1 MGIDY
6 FGPFLV
12 AVGRRVEKRWG
23 AIFTCLTTRA
33 VHLEVAVSLNTASC
47 ILAIRRFIARR
58 GTPLETTSDRGTNFV
73 GASRELDE
81 ALQELDHDALMEEF
95 CGPRLKWTFNP
106 PEAPHFGGCWE
117 RMVRSV
123 KKILNQCVFPRRPT
137 DEILMSA
144 FAEIELILN
153 SRPLTYVPLED
164 ELAEPIT
171 PNLLLLGSSDGS
183 KPPAAYC
190 DNPVAIRSTWRMA
203 QHAADL
209 FWKRWVAEYL
219 PTLTRRTKWFQ
230 PVRPLKQISAG
241 RSRRETD
248 GALLEELVA
257 LEKERHAMV
266 AKKSGN
272 YHAMMSLVTLM
283 DMLTVEDQI
292 DAREEI
298 LRFGHRVL
306 KEKLRSYKD
315 S

>member
-1 MGIDY
+1 MQQYHERYKYGNHSTVLGALRATYYIPKLLGEYRRIRKKCQKCKVDNALPETPLIGIDY

-33 VHLEVAVSLNTASC
+33 VHLEVAASLNTASC

-58 GTPLETTSDRGTNFV
+58 GTPHDMISDRGTNFA

-81 ALQELDHDALMEEF
+81 ALQELDHDALMKEF

-106 PEAPHFGGCWE
+106 PGAPHFGGCWE

-144 FAEIELILN
+144 FTEIEFILN

-183 KPPAAYC
+183 KPPAKFC
-190 DNPVAIRSTWRMA
+190 DNPVAIKSAWRMA

-219 PTLTRRTKWFQ
+219 ATLTRRTKWFR
-230 PVRPLKQISAG
+230 PVRPLKELLAERTRSGDNSSEG
-241 RSRRETD
+241 RS
-248 GALLEELVA
+248 G
-257 LEKERHAMV
+257 
-266 AKKSGN
+266 
-272 YHAMMSLVTLM
+272 
-283 DMLTVEDQI
+283 
-292 DAREEI
+292 
-298 LRFGHRVL
+298 
-306 KEKLRSYKD
+306 
-315 S
+315 